1 MAFIIKQQ
9 TDPFKKYW
17 WLILLA
23 FGLVGLWVCYP
34 AFNSSS
40 SASLAG
46 AEAGLHPVN
55 QSLDSA
61 QNPNG
66 APGGPVDLSMKSFE
80 AYGKKAL
87 TDPFASLLF
96 SPPPSAPAAS
106 APSPKKSGKKSSQW
120 ADALASLASQ
130 GQSQAAASAR
140 PVLSAAFP
148 KGNFSS
154 LSGLGGSESSDAFA
168 PSGAGNS
175 SGGLSGFGARTPK
188 IGISYAHGTSDSGPS
203 QANGGGAMGALK
215 NTAAQMKSAALA
227 LNGTQSS
234 ALASQ
239 AFDGGAIGSG
249 LIKDPKG
256 MSSAIGIGQGTPIN
270 LKANDPKLNQSK
282 PKAVPAMPPPMMNQ
296 PSMMQQI
303 MQMLMMAVV
312 GGLAA
317 GVGKGILGAIG
328 LAA

>member
-1 MAFIIKQQ
+1 MAFVIKQQ
-9 TDPFKKYW
+9 ADPFKKYW

-23 FGLVGLWVCYP
+23 FGLMGLWVCYP

-40 SASLAG
+40 NASLSG
-46 AEAGLHPVN
+46 AESGLHPIN
-55 QSLDSA
+55 QSLDST

-96 SPPPSAPAAS
+96 SPPPSAPAAK
-106 APSPKKSGKKSSQW
+106 AATPKKSGKQSSQW
-120 ADALASLASQ
+120 ADALASLAAK
-130 GQSQAAASAR
+130 GQSGTAVAAS

-154 LSGLGGSESSDAFA
+154 LSGLGGSESSNAFA
-168 PSGAGNS
+168 PSGGGNS
-175 SGGLSGFGARTPK
+175 SGGLSGFGAHTPK
-188 IGISYAHGTSDSGPS
+188 IGISYAHGTSGSGPS

-239 AFDGGAIGSG
+239 AFDGGAIGRG

-256 MSSAIGIGQGTPIN
+256 MSSAVGIGQGTPIN
-270 LKANDPKLNQSK
+270 LKANNPNLNQSK
-282 PKAVPAMPPPMMNQ
+282 PNAVPAMPPPMMNQ
-296 PSMMQQI
+296 PSMAQQI

-312 GGLAA
+312 GGLAG
-317 GVGKGILGAIG
+317 GVVKGVLGAIG

>member
-1 MAFIIKQQ
+1 MAFVIKQQ
-9 TDPFKKYW
+9 ADPFKKYW

-23 FGLVGLWVCYP
+23 FGLMGLWVCYP

-40 SASLAG
+40 NASLSG
-46 AEAGLHPVN
+46 AESGLHPIN
-55 QSLDSA
+55 QSLDST

-96 SPPPSAPAAS
+96 SPPPSAPAAK
-106 APSPKKSGKKSSQW
+106 AATPKKSGKQSSQW
-120 ADALASLASQ
+120 ADALASLASKS
-130 GQSQAAASAR
+130 QSESAASAR

-154 LSGLGGSESSDAFA
+154 LSGLGGSESSNAFA
-168 PSGAGNS
+168 PSGGGNS
-175 SGGLSGFGARTPK
+175 SGGLSGFGAHTPK
-188 IGISYAHGTSDSGPS
+188 IGISYAHGTSGSGPS

-234 ALASQ
+234 AFASQ
-239 AFDGGAIGSG
+239 AFDGGAIGRG

-256 MSSAIGIGQGTPIN
+256 MSSAVGIGQGTPIN
-270 LKANDPKLNQSK
+270 LKANNPNLNQSK
-282 PKAVPAMPPPMMNQ
+282 PNAVPAMPPPMMNQ
-296 PSMMQQI
+296 PSMAQQI

-312 GGLAA
+312 GGLAG
-317 GVGKGILGAIG
+317 GVVKGVLGAIG